1 MTRDNYKDDIQR
13 ALNDA
18 KKQKLEERYGGRFSS
33 TGPDLPPEVEAEW
46 LDNIE
51 EFERQFELAG
61 QTTVGKYIGD
71 PVFKQLEDVAP
82 DEFDVELDRVTEI
95 LASNN
100 IEVHFDGSVPA
111 CVRYR
116 FITEELLK
124 EEMDD
129 IRVEGMT
136 QHFIYEEFHPNEKLD
151 AELEAEMFLRELLGH
166 EAESR
171 LLAFSNHELYTPDG
185 SPIKPE
191 AMLERVETFRSGVA
205 VFLEKEIG
213 NAQCRIEGEYAV
225 VELPVKWE
233 GLRAETMEPVEME
246 GTARVRLRR
255 EDEQWCVVQASLPG
269 F

>member
-1 MTRDNYKDDIQR
+1 MSRDNHEDEIQR

-33 TGPDLPPEVEAEW
+33 TGPDLPPEIEAEW

-51 EFERQFELAG
+51 EFERQFEQAG
-61 QTTVGKYIGD
+61 ETTVGKYIGD
-71 PVFKQLEDVAP
+71 PVFKEFKDVAP
-82 DEFDVELDRVTEI
+82 EEFDVELDRVTEI

-124 EEMDD
+124 EVMDD

-151 AELEAEMFLRELLGH
+151 AGLEAEMFLRELLGH
-166 EAESR
+166 EAEGR
-171 LLAFSNHELYTPDG
+171 LLAFSNKELYGPDG
-185 SPIKPE
+185 SSLKPE
-191 AMLERVETFRSGVA
+191 QMLERVEAFRAGVA

-213 NAQCRIEGEYAV
+213 QAECTIEGENATV
-225 VELPVKWE
+225 TIPLRWE
-233 GLRAETMEPVEME
+233 GLKAETMEPVEME
-246 GTARVRLRR
+246 GTANVRLRR

>member
-1 MTRDNYKDDIQR
+1 MSRDDHQDEIQR

-18 KKQKLEERYGGRFSS
+18 KKRRLEERYGGRFAS

-51 EFERQFELAG
+51 EFERQFEAAG
-61 QTTVGKYIGD
+61 QTTVGKYVGE
-71 PVFKQLEDVAP
+71 PVLKRVEDISP
-82 DEFDVELDRVTEI
+82 EEFADELDRVMEI

-100 IEVHFDGSVPA
+100 IEVHFNGSVPA

-124 EEMDD
+124 EQMDD

-136 QHFIYEEFHPNEKLD
+136 QHFVYEEFHPNQKLD
-151 AELEAEMFLRELLGH
+151 AELEAELFLRELLSH

-171 LLAFSNHELYTPDG
+171 LLAFSNQELYGPDG
-185 SPIKPE
+185 SPVTPE
-191 AMLERVETFRSGVA
+191 WMVERVEAFRGTVA
-205 VFLEKEIG
+205 VFLEKDIG
-213 NAQCRIEGEYAV
+213 KAEATIEGEYAN
-225 VELPVKWE
+225 VEIQARWE

-246 GTARVRLRR
+246 GTARVRLKR
-255 EDEQWCVVQASLPG
+255 EDEQWCIVQASLPG

>member
-1 MTRDNYKDDIQR
+1 MPRDDHQDEIQR

-18 KKQKLEERYGGRFSS
+18 KKRKLEERYGGRFAS
-33 TGPDLPPEVEAEW
+33 TGPELPPEIEAEW

-51 EFERQFELAG
+51 EFERQFEQAG
-61 QTTVGKYIGD
+61 QTTVGSYIGG
-71 PVFKQLEDVAP
+71 PVFKQFEDIAPEGFDDELE
-82 DEFDVELDRVTEI
+82 RVTEI

-100 IEVHFDGSVPA
+100 IEVHFDASVPA

-136 QHFIYEEFHPNEKLD
+136 QHFIYEEFHPNAKLD
-151 AELEAEMFLRELLGH
+151 AELEAEMFIRELLSH

-171 LLAFSNHELYTPDG
+171 LLSFSNQELYGPDG
-185 SPIKPE
+185 ASVSPE
-191 AMLERVETFRSGVA
+191 WMFERVEAFRSTVA

-213 NAQCRIEGEYAV
+213 KAEGKVEDEYAM
-225 VELPVKWE
+225 VEIPVKWE
-233 GLRAETMEPVEME
+233 GLKAETMEPVEMG
-246 GTARVRLRR
+246 GTAKVRLRR

>member
-1 MTRDNYKDDIQR
+1 MSRDNHQDDIQR

-18 KKQKLEERYGGRFSS
+18 KKRRLEERYGGRFSS

-51 EFERQFELAG
+51 EFERQFEAAG
-61 QTTVGKYIGD
+61 QTTVGKYAGD
-71 PVFKQLEDVAP
+71 PVLKRIDQIGPADI
-82 DEFDVELDRVTEI
+82 DEELDRLVEI

-100 IEVHFDGSVPA
+100 IEVHFDGSVPPPE
-111 CVRYR
+111 RYR

-136 QHFIYEEFHPNEKLD
+136 QHFIYEEFHPSAKLD
-151 AELEAEMFLRELLGH
+151 AELEAEMFIRELLSH

-171 LLAFSNHELYTPDG
+171 LLPFSNQELYGPEG
-185 SPIKPE
+185 APVSPE
-191 AMLERVETFRSGVA
+191 WMLERVEAFRSTVG

-213 NAQCRIEGEYAV
+213 KAEGKIENEYAT
-225 VELPVKWE
+225 VEIPVKWE
-233 GLRAETMEPVEME
+233 GLKAETMEPVEME
-246 GTARVRLRR
+246 GRARVRLRR
-255 EDEQWCVVQASLPG
+255 EDEQWCVIQANLPG